1 MTGWER
7 RSYTAFPD
15 PTPLV
20 PTAITN
26 SMMTT
31 HPAIHTASVIGAG
44 AWGTTLAR
52 HLVNQGLTVKIW
64 AYENDVVE
72 GINLKRENALFLSG
86 IILPKALAATHFL
99 QDAGTGTD
107 LIVLAVPSHAMRPVV
122 QQLKPS
128 LSDPLPIVVA
138 SKGIEE
144 HSHQLMSQVLNELL
158 PSNWAHG
165 ITVLTGPSF
174 AAEVCR
180 DKPTTVLLA
189 GEEASLTVHLQHVF
203 MSPSFRVYTG
213 SDFVG
218 AQLGGALKNVMAI
231 AAGVVD
237 GLELGLNARAALIT
251 RGLAEVIRLG
261 VALGADVHTFYG
273 LSGLGDLVLTCTGSF
288 SRNHAVGLQLGRG
301 RRLEDILNETVTV
314 AEGVRTTK
322 AALALA
328 QRVQVE
334 MPIVQGVHAMLFE
347 GKPPQPI
354 VADLMSRSAKEETS
368 FTSFGGPR

>member
-1 MTGWER
+1 MTI
-7 RSYTAFPD
+7 S
-15 PTPLV
+15 L
-20 PTAITN
+20 
-26 SMMTT
+26 
-31 HPAIHTASVIGAG
+31 PAIHTASVIGAG

-52 HLVNQGLTVKIW
+52 HLVNRGLTVKLW
-64 AYENDVVE
+64 AYENEVVE
-72 GINLKRENALFLSG
+72 TVNLKRENALFLPG
-86 IILPKALAATHFL
+86 ITLPKGLSATHSL
-99 QDAGTGTD
+99 QDVLIDTG

-122 QQLKPS
+122 RQLISS
-128 LSDPLPIVVA
+128 LSEPVPIVVA

-144 HSHQLMSQVLNELL
+144 ETHQLMSQVLDELL
-158 PSNWAHG
+158 PSDWANG
-165 ITVLTGPSF
+165 TAVLTGPSF
-174 AAEVCR
+174 AAEVSR
-180 DKPTTVLLA
+180 DKPTTILLA
-189 GEEASLTVHLQHVF
+189 GQDAGLTAHLQTVF
-203 MSPSFRVYTG
+203 ISTAFRVYTG
-213 SDFVG
+213 TDLIG

-273 LSGLGDLVLTCTGSF
+273 LSGLGDLVLTCTGAL

-322 AALALA
+322 AAMALA
-328 QRVQVE
+328 RQFQVE

-347 GKPPQPI
+347 GKPPRQI
-354 VADLMSRSAKEETS
+354 VADLMSRSAKEEIPFAHS
-368 FTSFGGPR
+368 GRPR

>member
-1 MTGWER
+1 
-7 RSYTAFPD
+7 
-15 PTPLV
+15 
-20 PTAITN
+20 
-26 SMMTT
+26 MTT
-31 HPAIHTASVIGAG
+31 SYPAIHTASVIGAG

-52 HLVNQGLTVKIW
+52 HLVNQGLAVKLW
-64 AYENDVVE
+64 AYEKEVV
-72 GINLKRENALFLSG
+72 GSINLKGENALFLPG
-86 IILPKALAATHFL
+86 VTLPKELSATHSL
-99 QDAGTGTD
+99 QDAVAGTG
-107 LIVLAVPSHAMRPVV
+107 LIVLAVPSHAMRAVV
-122 QQLKPS
+122 GQLKPS

-144 HSHQLMSQVLNELL
+144 ESHQLMSQVLDELL
-158 PSNWAHG
+158 PERVQG

-174 AAEVCR
+174 AAEVSW

-189 GEEASLTVHLQHVF
+189 GQDAALTAHLQTVF
-203 MSPSFRVYTG
+203 MSTSFRVYTG
-213 SDFVG
+213 TDVIG

-237 GLELGLNARAALIT
+237 GLDLGLNARAALIT

-273 LSGLGDLVLTCTGSF
+273 LSGLGDLVLTCTGAL
-288 SRNHAVGLQLGRG
+288 SRNHAVGLQLGQG

-322 AALALA
+322 AAVALA
-328 QRVQVE
+328 RRVQVE

-347 GKPPQPI
+347 GKPPKQI
-354 VADLMSRSAKEETS
+354 VADLMARSAKEETPFAGS
-368 FTSFGGPR
+368 SQQR

>member
-1 MTGWER
+1 
-7 RSYTAFPD
+7 
-15 PTPLV
+15 
-20 PTAITN
+20 
-26 SMMTT
+26 MMSS
-31 HPAIHTASVIGAG
+31 HPAIHTVSVIGAG

-52 HLVNQGLTVKIW
+52 HLVNQGLTVKLW
-64 AYENDVVE
+64 AYENAVVE
-72 GINLKRENALFLSG
+72 SINLKRENSLFLPG
-86 IILPKALAATHFL
+86 ITLPKALSATHSL
-99 QDAGTGTD
+99 QDAVAGTG
-107 LIVLAVPSHAMRPVV
+107 LIVMAVPSHAMRSVV
-122 QQLKPS
+122 RQLTPS
-128 LSDPLPIVVA
+128 LSEPLPIVVA

-144 HSHQLMSQVLNELL
+144 ESHQLMSQILNELL
-158 PSNWAHG
+158 PSNWADR

-174 AAEVCR
+174 AAEVSR
-180 DKPTTVLLA
+180 DKPTTILLA
-189 GEEASLTVHLQHVF
+189 GQDAALTAHLQMVF
-203 MSPSFRVYTG
+203 MSTAFRVYTG
-213 SDFVG
+213 TDLIG

-273 LSGLGDLVLTCTGSF
+273 LSGLGDLVLTCTGSL

-322 AALALA
+322 AATALA
-328 QRVQVE
+328 RQFQVE

-347 GKPPQPI
+347 NKPPKQI
-354 VADLMSRSAKEETS
+354 VADLMSRSAKEETLFAS
-368 FTSFGGPR
+368 SDRPR

>member
-1 MTGWER
+1 
-7 RSYTAFPD
+7 
-15 PTPLV
+15 
-20 PTAITN
+20 
-26 SMMTT
+26 MMTS
-31 HPAIHTASVIGAG
+31 HPAIHTATVIGAG

-52 HLVNQGLTVKIW
+52 HLMNQGLTVKLW
-64 AYENDVVE
+64 AYENEVVE
-72 GINLKRENALFLSG
+72 SINLKRENSLFLPD
-86 IILPKALAATHFL
+86 ITLPKALSATHSL
-99 QDAGTGTD
+99 QDAVAGTG

-144 HSHQLMSQVLNELL
+144 ESHQLMSQVLNELL

-165 ITVLTGPSF
+165 MTVLTGPSF
-174 AAEVCR
+174 AAEVSR
-180 DKPTTVLLA
+180 DKPTTILLA
-189 GEEASLTVHLQHVF
+189 GHDATLTAHLQMVF
-203 MSPSFRVYTG
+203 MSASFRVYTG
-213 SDFVG
+213 TDLIG

-237 GLELGLNARAALIT
+237 GLELGLNARAALIA

-273 LSGLGDLVLTCTGSF
+273 LSGLGDLVLTCTGSL

-322 AALALA
+322 AAMALA
-328 QRVQVE
+328 QQVQVE

-347 GKPPQPI
+347 RKPPKQI